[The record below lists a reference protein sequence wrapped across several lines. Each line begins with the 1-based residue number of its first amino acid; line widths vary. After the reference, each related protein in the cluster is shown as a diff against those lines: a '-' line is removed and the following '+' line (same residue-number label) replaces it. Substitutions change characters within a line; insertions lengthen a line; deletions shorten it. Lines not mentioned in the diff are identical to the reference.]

1 MASEVASVDSIL
13 HMYVRMYVS
22 CCKHIITVRR
32 EHWET
37 LKYEQFSILMNAPNS
52 TKMYKINLMLCVY
65 VCMCACTYVQHVN
78 MFVDKI

>member
-37 LKYEQFSILMNAPNS
+37 LKYEQFSILMNVPNNNNC

-65 VCMCACTYVQHVN
+65 VCMCVCVRVRMCNT
-78 MFVDKI
+78 